1 VRPYRLLLLAVSLA
15 GLASAATAG
24 DATRSLRA
32 ELTAAEAARFRVE
45 NLVGFMRVVAGSGDK
60 VVAVATV
67 HAENEDLA
75 GSVRFERVAGDHGE
89 PVLRVR
95 YPLDRYTDYRYPA
108 GPSDGGLLMGLFP
121 GSQTETK
128 YDGHRVRVSG
138 RKGVLLYADVE
149 VQLPRSKV
157 TATFHNGAGSM
168 EAQEV
173 EGTLRFETSQGDVRL
188 SQVAGDVAVDTGSGN
203 VNAADL
209 RGSFKC
215 DTGSGDCIVKG
226 FSGERLVC
234 DTGSGKVRVSSA
246 SAHSIAIDSGSGNVV
261 LEEADA
267 EELSV
272 DTGSGDLEVTSPS
285 RRLARLKAD
294 TGSGDVKLRLAA
306 DAGFEAHADL
316 GSGDIVN
323 RYADAQPILKKRE
336 VVGYR
341 RGDGRIRID
350 VDTGSGNLILEPGK

>member
-1 VRPYRLLLLAVSLA
+1 
-15 GLASAATAG
+15 
-24 DATRSLRA
+24 
-32 ELTAAEAARFRVE
+32 
-45 NLVGFMRVVAGSGDK
+45 
-60 VVAVATV
+60 
-67 HAENEDLA
+67 
-75 GSVRFERVAGDHGE
+75 
-89 PVLRVR
+89 
-95 YPLDRYTDYRYPA
+95 
-108 GPSDGGLLMGLFP
+108 
-121 GSQTETK
+121 
-128 YDGHRVRVSG
+128 
-138 RKGVLLYADVE
+138 
-149 VQLPRSKV
+149 
-157 TATFHNGAGSM
+157 
-168 EAQEV
+168 
-173 EGTLRFETSQGDVRL
+173 
-188 SQVAGDVAVDTGSGN
+188 VAGDVAVDTGSGN

-215 DTGSGDCIVKG
+215 DTGSGECIVKG

-294 TGSGDVKLRLAA
+294 TGSGNVKLRLAA